1 MERLCARRIE
11 PMPLNKFFRAG
22 FGRNWNGSNAGPLR
36 IRQGRLTLMERRMKP
51 STVYLKR
58 FSFAALAAAAAA
70 LLANAPAYAG
80 ECPADKMKAGV
91 RASGEMT
98 PKDVTDE
105 ELESI
110 DLGTQ
115 IDGFDNR
122 RLRFRKLVVQ
132 PGGVVPWHDH
142 TDRPALIL
150 TAAGEITEFRSDCG
164 VGIRHQAGDISRE
177 VAGIMH
183 WWKNE
188 GAEPAVLYAAD
199 VKHD

>member
-1 MERLCARRIE
+1 MT
-11 PMPLNKFFRAG
+11 N
-22 FGRNWNGSNAGPLR
+22 
-36 IRQGRLTLMERRMKP
+36 
-51 STVYLKR
+51 VLKR
-58 FSFAALAAAAAA
+58 GKAAVGAAALALAGTLFAA
-70 LLANAPAYAG
+70 PSYAG

-91 RASGEMT
+91 RVTGEMT

-105 ELESI
+105 ELDSI

-115 IDGFDNR
+115 IDGLDHR
-122 RLRFRKLVVQ
+122 SLRFRKLVVQ

-142 TDRPALIL
+142 TGRPALIL
-150 TAAGEITEFRSDCG
+150 TASGEITEFRSDCS
-164 VGIRHQAGDISRE
+164 VGILHEAGDISKE

-199 VKHD
+199 VKHND